1 MFGNLFNQKKTKND
15 EGVQETPTGA
25 QISVEK
31 TASSDLMGDSTRVQE
46 TINVVTPSVQNPVNA
61 TVPSQADTDE
71 GKRSLV
77 SDPAAR
83 EKITALSRLDPRA
96 TQVLH
101 QAQTLA
107 KKNSQAIIE
116 PNHILY
122 GLVYDG
128 EIFKLLEQFNVD
140 AAKISE
146 EIEQKQQKGSFSGE
160 PTLSDASKQILE
172 EAYNTAKIR
181 GSSFVSPEDILLSVF
196 SAAQTSEFLKEK
208 GIDKCGIED
217 KLSKSADYTVGKRSM
232 IEKYSIDLTAEAKEG
247 RLDPVTGRDRE
258 IERLVHILLRRTKN
272 NPIIIGEAGV
282 GKTAIV
288 EGLCQQ
294 IIEGKAPKDL
304 SNKRIMQ
311 LDLASLIAGASH
323 RGEFEERFRAVIK
336 EAQASSGTIIL
347 FIDEIHILI
356 GAGDS
361 GGAMDASNI
370 IKPYLARGQIQLIG
384 TTTTAEFR
392 KYFEKDK
399 AFERRFQ
406 P

>member
-1 MFGNLFNQKKTKND
+1 MLATFK
-15 EGVQETPTGA
+15 
-25 QISVEK
+25 
-31 TASSDLMGDSTRVQE
+31 ASSTSDLLKSKGIEKQ
-46 TINVVTPSVQNPVNA
+46 
-61 TVPSQADTDE
+61 
-71 GKRSLV
+71 SLE
-77 SDPAAR
+77 
-83 EKITALSRLDPRA
+83 EKLVKSGSY
-96 TQVLH
+96 
-101 QAQTLA
+101 TLA
-107 KKNSQAIIE
+107 RK
-116 PNHILY
+116 
-122 GLVYDG
+122 
-128 EIFKLLEQFNVD
+128 
-140 AAKISE
+140 
-146 EIEQKQQKGSFSGE
+146 
-160 PTLSDASKQILE
+160 
-172 EAYNTAKIR
+172 
-181 GSSFVSPEDILLSVF
+181 
-196 SAAQTSEFLKEK
+196 
-208 GIDKCGIED
+208 
-217 KLSKSADYTVGKRSM
+217 SM
-232 IEKYSIDLTAEAKEG
+232 IEKYSIDLTLEAKEG

-258 IERLVHILLRRTKN
+258 IERLEHILLRRSKN

-282 GKTAIV
+282 GKKAIV